1 MTSQRSRGL
10 TRQGSPVVTGVE
22 FPQVSPGWV
31 DTPETW
37 TGLGL
42 TQTYGDQHE
51 NR

>member
-1 MTSQRSRGL
+1 MKCKRSRGL
-10 TRQGSPVVTGVE
+10 IRQGRPAVEGGE
-22 FPQVSPGWV
+22 FPQVWPGWV

-42 TQTYGDQHE
+42 ALTYGDQHE